1 MGSDAERSE
10 PSEPRAPRKERG
22 ARASSARRLRG
33 AQAGLVKGDERQP
46 HLTRIARAQ
55 VTGII
60 RSAFI
65 SLHPASPQNGGD

>member
-22 ARASSARRLRG
+22 ARASSALRG